1 MSAIR
6 SLWQFR
12 DFIRSAIINDLR
24 NRFYRSVL
32 GSAWAILQ
40 PLAQAAIFAV
50 VMSVILQARLPG
62 MTSTTA
68 YGAYL
73 LSGLLSWQL
82 FVDGIN
88 QGLSLFIRNA
98 DMIKKVRFPLNS
110 LPLIAGGIATLNHFL
125 LLLATLFI
133 LVLLGFIP
141 SSKTLILL
149 PTLWLLTLG
158 LGLSIGLVLGVINV
172 FMRDLEVVVP
182 IVIQLLFW
190 FSPIVY
196 MPSALPDAYAKFL
209 FINPMA
215 GLVQAYQNAL
225 VFNDW
230 PQWQWLLY
238 PAALILVCLILA
250 RWLVKRC
257 FTQMVDVL

>member
-73 LSGLLSWQL
+73 LSGLLGWQL

-98 DMIKKVRFPLNS
+98 DMIKKVRFPLTS
-110 LPLIAGGIATLNHFL
+110 LPIIAGG
-125 LLLATLFI
+125 
-133 LVLLGFIP
+133 
-141 SSKTLILL
+141 L
-149 PTLWLLTLG
+149 PL
-158 LGLSIGLVLGVINV
+158 
-172 FMRDLEVVVP
+172 
-182 IVIQLLFW
+182 
-190 FSPIVY
+190 
-196 MPSALPDAYAKFL
+196 
-209 FINPMA
+209 
-215 GLVQAYQNAL
+215 
-225 VFNDW
+225 
-230 PQWQWLLY
+230 
-238 PAALILVCLILA
+238 
-250 RWLVKRC
+250 
-257 FTQMVDVL
+257 